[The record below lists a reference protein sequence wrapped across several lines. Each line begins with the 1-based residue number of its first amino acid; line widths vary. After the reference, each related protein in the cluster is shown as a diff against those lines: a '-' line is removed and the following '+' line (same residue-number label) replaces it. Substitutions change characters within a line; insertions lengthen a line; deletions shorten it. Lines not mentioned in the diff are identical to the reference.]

1 MGMMDRFPIYPVLA
15 ASDIDRA
22 RTWYQEKLGMTPK
35 IDEGFGMW
43 FECGEG
49 TWLLVY
55 PTGAAGTAQNT
66 QAHFQVTDIEG
77 LMEELR
83 GRGVTFEEYDVE
95 GFREMHKGGGLY
107 EYEGYKT
114 VFIKDSEGNTIEIAQ
129 RPEA

>member
-1 MGMMDRFPIYPVLA
+1 MMDRFPVYPVLA

-22 RTWYQEKLGMTPK
+22 RTWYQDKLGMTPK

-43 FECGEG
+43 YECGEG

-83 GRGVTFEEYDVE
+83 GRGVAFEEYDIE
-95 GFREMHKGGGLY
+95 GFKEMHKGGGLY
-107 EYEGYKT
+107 ESGGYKT

-129 RPEA
+129 LPQAE

>member
-1 MGMMDRFPIYPVLA
+1 MMDRFPVYPVLP

-35 IDEGFGMW
+35 IDQQMGLW
-43 FECGEG
+43 YECGEG

-66 QAHFQVTDIEG
+66 QAHFQVTDIEK
-77 LMEELR
+77 LMEELQ
-83 GRGVTFEEYDVE
+83 GRGVTFEEYE
-95 GFREMHKGGGLY
+95 SFAPMHKGGGLY

-114 VFIKDSEGNTIEIAQ
+114 MFIKDSEGNTIEIAQ
-129 RPEA
+129 QPQG

>member
-1 MGMMDRFPIYPVLA
+1 MLQRFPIYPVLP

-22 RTWYQEKLGMTPK
+22 RTWYEQKLGMTPK
-35 IDEGFGMW
+35 VDQEMGLW
-43 FECGEG
+43 YECGEG

-55 PTGAAGTAQNT
+55 PTAAAGTAQNT

-83 GRGVTFEEYDVE
+83 GRGVTFEEYE
-95 GFREMHKGGGLY
+95 GEPFAQMHRGGGLY
-107 EYEGYKT
+107 EYGAYKT

-129 RPEA
+129 QPQA

>member
-1 MGMMDRFPIYPVLA
+1 MLGVFPVYPVLP

-22 RTWYQEKLGMTPK
+22 RTWYQDKLGMTPN

-43 FECGEG
+43 YECGEG
-49 TWLLVY
+49 SWLLVY

-66 QAHFQVTDIEG
+66 QAHFQVTDIERV
-77 LMEELR
+77 MDDLR
-83 GRGVTFEEYDVE
+83 GRGVTFEEYDFE
-95 GFREMHKGGGLY
+95 PFTQMHKGGGLY

-129 RPEA
+129 QPEG